1 MTKKDI
7 LINRGSATAK
17 NGFRNESF
25 VVDEFNNWEDSSLSK
40 MWLQAMNYNFGDIET
55 VKATKVKG
63 SYKADVQV
71 EIRIEIKL
79 KNITDIQN
87 LQVKLVSNPKGFNQV
102 DKRWLKKYN
111 ELWNIPNDIYNL
123 LQYFTGEKK
132 PKINNSRDERRMF
145 ADEFSTSEQKLLLDF
160 FQDNKTLIIND
171 ILKGR
176 GKLSAEWMLVI
187 LKLKDTDSIDWAL
200 EPINKV
206 LNHFGNGKISITPR
220 GSFKIGNI
228 TIQRKGG
235 DNGRETAN
243 MLQFK
248 INPAELV
255 DKTSNKTSVTL

>member
-1 MTKKDI
+1 MTEKEI
-7 LINRGSATAK
+7 LVNRGSITAK
-17 NGFRNESF
+17 DGFKNEVF
-25 VVDEFNNWEDSSLSK
+25 VVKEFNNWETSELSQA
-40 MWLQAMNYNFGDIET
+40 WLKAMDYNLDEIES
-55 VKATKVKG
+55 VEAIKVKG

-71 EIRIEIKL
+71 AINIEIKL
-79 KNITDIQN
+79 KNLTDIQN
-87 LQVKLVSNPKGFNQV
+87 LQVKLVSNPKGFNQI
-102 DKRWLKKYN
+102 DKRWLKSYR
-111 ELWNIPNDIYNL
+111 ELWDIPQDIYEL

-132 PKINNSRDERRMF
+132 PKIENPKDKRRMF
-145 ADEFSTSEQKLLLDF
+145 ANELSESEQRLLLDF
-160 FQDNKTLIIND
+160 FNDNKTLIIND

-176 GKLSAEWMLVI
+176 GKFSAEWMLVI
-187 LKLKDTDSIDWAL
+187 LKLKNTNTIQWAL

-206 LNHFGNGKISITPR
+206 LNHFGNGEVLITPR

-255 DKTSNKTSVTL
+255 DRKRESK